1 MWEQLKRIIKPNGA
15 IILTSSQPFT
25 TKLIASNFDAFKY
38 NMIWKKNTCTGFMQ
52 AKTKPLKSYEDVV
65 VFGDFKLAAQ
75 YFKGTYNPQG
85 IQSVGKVTYSN
96 KRKDDHITGNRREHT
111 ADSNKGYPKDVLE
124 FNSEVNTAH
133 PTQKP
138 VALMEYLIK
147 TYTNEG
153 ETVLD
158 FTMGS
163 GTTGVA
169 CANTNRNFI
178 GIELDENYFDIAKK
192 RIEEVYKEKV

>member
-1 MWEQLKRIIKPNGA
+1 MWEQLKRVIKPNGA
-15 IILTSSQPFT
+15 IVMTSAQPFT
-25 TKLIASNFDAFKY
+25 TKLIMSNFDMFKY
-38 NMIWKKNTCTGFMQ
+38 NLIWKKNTCTGFMQ

-85 IQSVGKVTYSN
+85 IESNGTVTYSN
-96 KRKDDHITGNRREHT
+96 KRKDDHITGNRKENT
-111 ADSNKGYPKDVLE
+111 AESNKGYPKDVLE
-124 FNSEVNTAH
+124 FNSESKTIH

-138 VALMEYLIK
+138 TSLMEYLIK
-147 TYTNEG
+147 TYSNNNE
-153 ETVLD
+153 TILD

-169 CANTNRNFI
+169 CKNTGRKFI
-178 GIELDENYFDIAKK
+178 GIELDDNYFDIAKQ
-192 RIEEVYKEKV
+192 RILGEQQ